1 LPIGRFLKS
10 KSLGGNRG
18 ILVVI
23 QQRVMEDSIVY
34 CDTSLIID
42 YLLAQGREPEARVV
56 PSSFPESDHQRKER
70 EYWETLFRHDKHY
83 QFATRLRSIVG
94 WNYPASKM
102 VVSPFVL
109 LELDEWYA
117 EECFKR
123 HALEGTHV
131 KAIQTHSRK
140 EIGKFIQTIFR
151 DSNANDD
158 SFPAQVWGAMASRIR
173 GESLAG
179 IQIESVENLRFDADA
194 FDKVS
199 LLSHMQLGMADIV
212 HLLAADSLKCTHF
225 ASTDYDFHRLRNE
238 IEDSFKFKVLFKDEI
253 FGIVKAG

>member
-1 LPIGRFLKS
+1 
-10 KSLGGNRG
+10 
-18 ILVVI
+18 
-23 QQRVMEDSIVY
+23 MEDAIVY
-34 CDTSLIID
+34 CDTSLVID
-42 YLLAQGREPEARVV
+42 YMLAQGREPEAAVA
-56 PSSFPESDHQRKER
+56 SSPFPESDNVRKER
-70 EYWETLFRHDKHY
+70 EYWETLFRHDKRY
-83 QFATRLRSIVG
+83 QFASRLRSIVG
-94 WNYPASKM
+94 WKFPAARM

-109 LELDEWYA
+109 LELDEWFA

-123 HALEGTHV
+123 YALKGTHV

-140 EIGKFIQTIFR
+140 EIGKFIQLIVR
-151 DSNANDD
+151 DSNSNDD

-179 IQIESVENLRFDADA
+179 IQVESIENLCFDADA
-194 FDKVS
+194 FGKVS

-225 ASTDYDFHRLRNE
+225 ASTDSDFDRLRKE